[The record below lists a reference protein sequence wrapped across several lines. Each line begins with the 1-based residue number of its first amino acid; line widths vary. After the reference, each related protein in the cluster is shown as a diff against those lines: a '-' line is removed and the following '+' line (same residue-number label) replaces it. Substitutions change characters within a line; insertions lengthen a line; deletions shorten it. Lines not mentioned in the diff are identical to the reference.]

1 MSKPGKGGA
10 SDRPASAQRA
20 AGERSRGGVILV
32 GAGPGAP
39 DLITLRGA
47 RSLGE
52 ADVVVYDALAPQA
65 LLALA
70 PAAAERIDVGRRG
83 HEEPPRTQ
91 EEINALL
98 VRLARAGKRVVRL
111 KGGDPYVFGRGG
123 EEASACRAAGVPFEV
138 IPGVSSAIG
147 ALAYAGIPVT
157 DRRHAASFAV
167 VTGHKDPTQ
176 VREGIRWA
184 ALATAVDTLVILMG
198 MKNLPELIAQL
209 LAGGR
214 SPDTPA
220 AAVMNGTRPGQ
231 RVVEATLAELPKRV
245 AEAGLGAPAAVVV
258 GEVVRLRDE
267 LAWFEALPLFGRRVL
282 VTRAPEPAAALCRA
296 LEEAGAE
303 PVLVP
308 MIRSDT
314 EPVTPALAAA
324 LTGAARYELL
334 VFTSANGVR
343 ALASLLRGAGI
354 EPGALA
360 ARAACVG
367 AASAAA
373 AREAG
378 FAVLPLASAAGDA
391 SAPAGDAA
399 ALLAALRAAVPLAGR
414 RVLWPRAAGAGGELA
429 EGLRAAGAQLDD
441 PIAYRTEPVPFD
453 GAALTADLAR
463 GALDA
468 LTFASPSAVRSFAS
482 GVGPEGVAAARST
495 VVAAI
500 GRVTAEALAS
510 IGLPAGAVATA
521 PEPEALVE
529 ALAAAVARR
538 RQEEPR

>member
-1 MSKPGKGGA
+1 MMG
-10 SDRPASAQRA
+10 R
-20 AGERSRGGVILV
+20 VTLV

-39 DLITLRGA
+39 DLLTRRGERALRA
-47 RSLGE
+47 
-52 ADVVVYDALAPQA
+52 ADAVVYDALAPRA

-70 PAAAERIDVGRRG
+70 KPEAERIDVGRRG

-98 VRLARAGKRVVRL
+98 VRLAREGKRVVRL

-138 IPGVSSAIG
+138 IPGVSSALG

-176 VREGIRWA
+176 IREEIRWA
-184 ALATAVDTLVILMG
+184 ELATAVDTLVILMG
-198 MKNLPELIAQL
+198 MRNLPELVAKL

-214 SPDTPA
+214 APDTKA
-220 AAVMNGTRPGQ
+220 AAVMHGTRPEQ

-258 GEVVRLRDE
+258 GEVVGLRSE
-267 LAWFEALPLFGRRVL
+267 LGWFEELPLFGRRVL
-282 VTRAPEPAAALCRA
+282 VTRAPEQAEALCRA

-303 PVLVP
+303 PVRVP
-308 MIRSDT
+308 LIRSVP
-314 EPVTPALAAA
+314 EPLEPALAAR
-324 LTGAARYELL
+324 LAAPAGYDLL

-343 ALASLLRGAGI
+343 ALASQLGVAGLAPAQLGA
-354 EPGALA
+354 PVV
-360 ARAACVG
+360 CVG
-367 AASAAA
+367 AATAAAA
-373 AREAG
+373 ARAG
-378 FAVLPLASAAGDA
+378 FRVLPLAT
-391 SAPAGDAA
+391 PAGDAA
-399 ALLAALRAAVPLAGR
+399 ALLAALRFAVPLAGR
-414 RVLWPRAAGAGGELA
+414 GVLWPRAAGASDALA
-429 EGLRAAGAQLDD
+429 RGLREAGANVDA
-441 PIAYRTEPVPFD
+441 PVAYRTEPAAFD
-453 GAALTADLAR
+453 GAALAADLAR
-463 GALDA
+463 GTLHA

-482 GVGPEGVAAARST
+482 GVGPEGVAAARGA

-500 GRVTAEALAS
+500 GRVTADALHA
-510 IGLPAGAVATA
+510 IGLAADAVASL
-521 PEPEALVE
+521 PEPEAWVE
-529 ALAAAVARR
+529 ALATAFARR